1 MNSLVPMNS
10 LDAKTWQLAPE
21 PPPEQER
28 AKWWTRLPAAPDWLE
43 PDPAGYAADGP
54 LLDAANTA
62 LCLGKPLLLTGESG
76 SGKTEFAHHL
86 AWRLGL
92 EHRGARGRPEY
103 ALRFDTKSESRARD
117 LFYLIDQVQ
126 RFHQA
131 QSKKG
136 TVDPLVFM
144 EFQAL
149 GRAIVYARPPD
160 QLSKRLPEWQQHPGA
175 PRRSVVLI
183 DEIDKA
189 PRDFPNDLLMEM
201 EKMRFFIPEIRETVE
216 AKPTLR
222 PIVVITSNAEK
233 TLPEPFLRRCVYFH
247 IAFPDPKRLKLI
259 VERRLPRL
267 PADSFLVSDA
277 IAVFSYLHELPLGSK
292 KPGTA
297 ELLDFIHGLRARDF
311 EATDR
316 LAKGD
321 ERWRRVAA
329 QTLLKTSRYED
340 TDEYWRGAEAAV
352 PPEVRDDGVAPS
364 LGFPPADH
372 GGANN

>member
-1 MNSLVPMNS
+1 MTPQ
-10 LDAKTWQLAPE
+10 DAKPWRLEPE
-21 PPPEQER
+21 PPPEEAR
-28 AKWWTRLPAAPDWLE
+28 AGWWERLPAAPDWLE
-43 PDPAGYAADGP
+43 PDSAGYEADAP
-54 LLDAANTA
+54 LIDAANTA
-62 LCLGKPLLLTGESG
+62 LCVGKPLLLTGEPG

-92 EHRGARGRPEY
+92 EHRGARERPEY
-103 ALRFDTKSESRARD
+103 ALRFDTKSETRARD

-131 QSKKG
+131 QSKVG
-136 TVDPLVFM
+136 RVDPLAFM

-149 GRAIVYARPPD
+149 GRAILYARPPD
-160 QLSKRLPEWQQHPGA
+160 RLSARLPKRQQHPGA

-201 EKMRFFIPEIRETVE
+201 EKMRFFIPELRETVE
-216 AKPTLR
+216 AKLELR

-233 TLPEPFLRRCVYFH
+233 TLPEPFLRRCVYYH
-247 IAFPDPKRLKLI
+247 IAFPEPKRLKLI
-259 VERRLPRL
+259 VERHLPKL
-267 PADSFLVSDA
+267 PGDSSLVSGA
-277 IAVFSYLHELPLGSK
+277 IAVFSYLHELPLGPK

-297 ELLDFIHGLRARDF
+297 ELLDFIHGLRAQGF
-311 EATDR
+311 EPTNR

-321 ERWRRVAA
+321 ERWRREAA

-340 TDEYWRGAEAAV
+340 TAGYWGGAEERLAA
-352 PPEVRDDGVAPS
+352 PGSPGRPR
-364 LGFPPADH
+364 
-372 GGANN
+372 